1 MFYCKCLT
9 SLTFGFNIN
18 CICILPIC
26 VWSSSGT
33 FSLSPEQAA
42 ISIAVSSKM
51 PVFANLFII
60 IFAFCHSS

>member
-1 MFYCKCLT
+1 MFDCKYLT

-26 VWSSSGT
+26 VWPCSGT
-33 FSLSPEQAA
+33 FLIISRTGA